1 MTSDATNSQPVND
14 VNLGDLRG
22 EIKTRWIRTS
32 VEMFEHPSLN
42 FGPYDRRSAWMW
54 LIANAAWKE
63 REINHKGARLVLER
77 GQVLI
82 GRKFLAEKWGWTEQ
96 KVRTFVLRLCEDDML
111 EINQSNG
118 HFANIAT
125 ICNYEKYQTA
135 QPERGQS
142 NNQSLT
148 SQQPEPNQTLTSNT
162 NTTNNNS
169 ISSVCGDTARESA
182 ALTTEDLKILQ
193 AKLVAAALPGL
204 VDEVNRQGMV
214 AIPEPLGWLK
224 AGADLEL
231 DILPALAATAAKAA
245 AKGRRISNWSYFS
258 NPVAEAVAARK
269 SGAQTVS
276 AASAKAKTPATS
288 TFYHPP
294 KKSEE
299 QENRERE
306 AWAREMGIIDEHV
319 H

>member
-1 MTSDATNSQPVND
+1 MTSDATNSKPVND
-14 VNLGDLRG
+14 LNLTDLRG

-54 LIANAAWKE
+54 LIANAAWKA

-96 KVRTFVLRLCEDDML
+96 KVRTFVLRLCEDGML

-162 NTTNNNS
+162 NTTNLDS
-169 ISSVCGDTARESA
+169 CQIADTSSVAAGGPNEISGLNGSTGLIVESMA
-182 ALTTEDLKILQ
+182 HWLNPWAPDYPAAHKSIAEACRIYGPTIVRDAFAELKADHADGKVRALTHKAFYGYCRT
-193 AKLVAAALPGL
+193 AK
-204 VDEVNRQGMV
+204 ER
-214 AIPEPLGWLK
+214 
-224 AGADLEL
+224 
-231 DILPALAATAAKAA
+231 
-245 AKGRRISNWSYFS
+245 
-258 NPVAEAVAARK
+258 
-269 SGAQTVS
+269 
-276 AASAKAKTPATS
+276 PATRAQQAP
-288 TFYHPP
+288 TWFDEERR
-294 KKSEE
+294 KRSEFL
-299 QENRERE
+299 
-306 AWAREMGIIDEHV
+306 AMARGETLNG
-319 H
+319 